1 MAERIS
7 NINMKIS
14 LFRVDDRLIHG
25 QVVVGWTRRAGVT
38 TIIVADDKTASDRIQ
53 CSLYKMATPAGVKAY
68 FYTLDVAAE
77 KLTDGSLDSEV
88 VMVLFKDPQSVL
100 GLIERGVEIKELNL
114 GNLRSAPG
122 RVQLLNH
129 VYAAPEDLQAWKNL
143 DAKGVNMNAQILPE
157 QKKVNFNETLKN
169 F

>member
-1 MAERIS
+1 
-7 NINMKIS
+7 
-14 LFRVDDRLIHG
+14 
-25 QVVVGWTRRAGVT
+25 
-38 TIIVADDKTASDRIQ
+38 
-53 CSLYKMATPAGVKAY
+53 
-68 FYTLDVAAE
+68 
-77 KLTDGSLDSEV
+77 
-88 VMVLFKDPQSVL
+88 MVLFKDPQSVL

-129 VYAAPEDLQAWKNL
+129 VFASPEDLQAWKDL
-143 DAKGVNMNAQILPE
+143 DAKGVSMNAQILPE